1 MNWTALLIKE
11 MTGNYNATEK
21 MYGLLKDADL
31 AWKPATGENW
41 MTVGQLLA
49 HLNEACGMCCQGFV
63 TGDWSMM
70 GGEGDCDESG
80 DGENAEPML
89 PTAEQMPTVASVAD
103 ALKALKSDRKLAFQ
117 MIEKAGEENLDCA
130 MSAAPWSPG
139 DQTNLG
145 HHLLQMSQHLGI
157 HKAQLFY
164 YLKLM
169 GQKVDTMTLWG
180 V

>member
-1 MNWTALLIKE
+1 MNWTALLTKE

-21 MYGLLKDADL
+21 MYGLLQDTDL
-31 AWKPATGENW
+31 AWKPATGKNW

-49 HLNEACGMCCQGFV
+49 HLNTACGMCSEGFV
-63 TGDWSMM
+63 TGDWSLMA
-70 GGEGDCDESG
+70 GDDCDTES
-80 DGENAEPML
+80 EPML
-89 PTAEQMPTVASVAD
+89 PSADQMPTVDNVAD
-103 ALKALKSDRKLAFQ
+103 ALSALKSDRKLAFE

-130 MSAAPWSPG
+130 MSAAPWAP
-139 DQTNLG
+139 DQQTNLG

-180 V
+180 A